1 MSVTVV
7 VVSVITFSTK
17 GMTYIFK
24 FLYEK
29 MEIDR
34 PFQYMFYLFFQSKF
48 AYFFSLES
56 LHDNLL
62 LWYDF

>member
-17 GMTYIFK
+17 GMTFIFK

-34 PFQYMFYLFFQSKF
+34 PFQYMSYLFFQSKF